1 MYYFTINMIYTTT
14 TQTESE
20 TMTTTTTTTAD
31 TYAAD
36 IIIKGRTVTRARVLE
51 VLAECDELGAAD
63 FLQQHGYR
71 DAVRFH
77 LRHDGRS
84 YPSKAV
90 LGVAAGLEASEF
102 FGGARGTVAH
112 LGRLGFYVRNSA
124 TGEIVDPTLEG
135 LRRDLIAAG
144 LDVAESAWPEP
155 AVTPA
160 AYFLSGSNRPAE
172 IRGLGIAGAD
182 VGVAADQLSA
192 AAVAEL
198 EALAGSELL
207 VFLDSGAF
215 SEVKFDAAAGGF
227 VIDDEITPAEWQK
240 RLALALHLGR
250 SLGDQLVVVAPD
262 RVGSQDETLAR
273 LSTYRDEVAEIA
285 ATGARILVAV
295 QRGARTQAA
304 FAAEI
309 DTALDGIEWTPAL
322 PCKKAATSPAELAD
336 FLAARRPSHIHLL
349 GLGIRNPKLDAYL
362 APFATS
368 SSSVSLDSCW
378 LAANAGRRNGPANG
392 PRRLTR
398 ARDAAAALLGTA
410 GTGAAVTTLA
420 LVACLGPAL

>member
-1 MYYFTINMIYTTT
+1 MKDNKK
-14 TQTESE
+14 
-20 TMTTTTTTTAD
+20 TTTAD
-31 TYAAD
+31 TYAAE

-90 LGVAAGLEASEF
+90 LGVAAGLDASEF

-182 VGVAADQLSA
+182 VGVAADQR
-192 AAVAEL
+192 
-198 EALAGSELL
+198 
-207 VFLDSGAF
+207 F
-215 SEVKFDAAAGGF
+215 
-227 VIDDEITPAEWQK
+227 
-240 RLALALHLGR
+240 
-250 SLGDQLVVVAPD
+250 APPE
-262 RVGSQDETLAR
+262 GQH
-273 LSTYRDEVAEIA
+273 
-285 ATGARILVAV
+285 
-295 QRGARTQAA
+295 ARTGGRAQRSDVLAQMRCA
-304 FAAEI
+304 IQPGSAKCHPFGMFHGCHFPR
-309 DTALDGIEWTPAL
+309 D
-322 PCKKAATSPAELAD
+322 ATSPYSPSM
-336 FLAARRPSHIHLL
+336 RRI
-349 GLGIRNPKLDAYL
+349 A
-362 APFATS
+362 
-368 SSSVSLDSCW
+368 SVSEW
-378 LAANAGRRNGPANG
+378 LHTSTSGRKIRVVHQ
-392 PRRLTR
+392 RTTRL
-398 ARDAAAALLGTA
+398 
-410 GTGAAVTTLA
+410 
-420 LVACLGPAL
+420 